1 MQLSPVLAALVFV
14 LLGGVFV
21 GAWCWLIAAAR
32 AAVSAGLLRGPAAA
46 ALGDALRPLGVPPHL
61 PLVEWSP
68 RRPVPWGLF
77 DLGMLLALWLALQ
90 LALFS
95 IMQAAG
101 WRFGAEDRTLAER
114 QIMILASMAMSLAIP
129 AIGLPLIALR
139 TGATARDFG
148 WSLRDLPRDLWL
160 GIVGLAMLAPPV
172 YALQALLV
180 SVWKP
185 SKHPMVEMFR
195 ESPDGLF
202 FVILVLAAS
211 IVAPLFE
218 EMMFRVV
225 LQGFLER
232 AFAHEGPLY
241 ELIFDRPRVH
251 CLPVAPGALEPIAE
265 GSLEALES
273 PIVAELNPYV
283 SPLAVSEAAPAKS
296 IDTEAAPELRG
307 PAAWAP
313 IGISSLI
320 FALLHWGH
328 GPDWVPLI
336 PLAVGMG
343 YLYQRTHRLVPSLVV
358 HFGLNSLSMWM
369 LWVHVFEG
377 VDAGG

>member
-1 MQLSPVLAALVFV
+1 MQLSPVLAGLVFV
-14 LLGGVFV
+14 LLGGVFA

-32 AAVSAGLLRGPAAA
+32 AAVSLGLVRGSAAA
-46 ALGDALRPLGVPPHL
+46 ALGEALRPLRVPPHL

-68 RRPVPWGLF
+68 RRPAPWALF
-77 DLGMLLALWLALQ
+77 DLGLLFGIWFVLQ
-90 LALFS
+90 VLLLS

-114 QIMILASMAMSLAIP
+114 QILILASMAISLAIP

-148 WSLRDLPRDLWL
+148 WSLRDLPRDLGL
-160 GIVGLAMLAPPV
+160 GLVGLVMLAPPV

-180 SVWKP
+180 SVWQP
-185 SKHPMVEMFR
+185 SKHPMVEMFK
-195 ESPDGLF
+195 ESPDAVF
-202 FVILVLAAS
+202 FIVLVLAAS

-218 EMMFRVV
+218 ELMFRVV

-241 ELIFDRPRVH
+241 ELIFDRPRMH
-251 CLPVAPGALEPIAE
+251 RPPAPAGALTPLAN
-265 GSLEALES
+265 GPSEAQDAT
-273 PIVAELNPYV
+273 IVAELNPYV
-283 SPLAVSEAAPAKS
+283 SPIAVSEPEPAQCA
-296 IDTEAAPELRG
+296 EADDAPELRG
-307 PAAWAP
+307 LAAWAP

-320 FALLHWGH
+320 FALLHFSH

-336 PLAVGMG
+336 PLALGMG

-369 LWVHVFEG
+369 LWVYVFEG
-377 VDAGG
+377 QG